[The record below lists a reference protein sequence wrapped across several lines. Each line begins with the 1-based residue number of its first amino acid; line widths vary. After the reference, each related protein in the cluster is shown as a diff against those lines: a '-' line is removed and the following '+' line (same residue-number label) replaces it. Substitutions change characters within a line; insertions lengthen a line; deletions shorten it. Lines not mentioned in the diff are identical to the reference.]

1 MRVCTGRSGDND
13 LLLWYKG
20 IQIPYRGDMNVT
32 DVASWA
38 KKITDSRSQLIET
51 VEQLKNLVE

>member
-20 IQIPYRGDMNVT
+20 IQIP
-32 DVASWA
+32 SWA